1 MTVDDIKTVA
11 VIGAGDMGHGI
22 AEVALLAGY
31 RVFLHDIRQDFVDRA
46 VERIDEILK
55 RLVRK
60 GRVSEDVY
68 DEIREE
74 RLRPCVDLKE
84 AVREADLVIEAVP
97 EILDLK
103 KEIFGKIDQSAPAHA
118 ILASNTSTM
127 SITEIAKATNRPD
140 KVVGLHYFNPP
151 IIMKLVEV
159 VRGGKTSGETM
170 QVACEF
176 CLKNK
181 KVPVRVEKDVPGFIV
196 NRVQAPSV
204 VLLCAIL
211 DEGVAEP
218 EEIDALMRAS
228 LGMAMGPCELLDYIG
243 IDTAYRASRYFAE
256 SVHPDFAPGRTLEEK
271 MNAVELGK
279 KTGKGFFDWSEGRPQ
294 IDLSKATDKVDP
306 VNFTAV
312 QINEATKLIE
322 MGVCSAEDID
332 IAIKKGTG
340 NRVGVMTVAGDHEPA
355 ELAQRLDW
363 LAERFNKEIFRP
375 TRTIR
380 EGTYR

>member
-22 AEVALLAGY
+22 AEVALVAGY
-31 RVFLHDIRQDFVDRA
+31 RVFLRDIRQEFLDKA
-46 VERIDEILK
+46 MHRIDEILK

-60 GRVSEDVY
+60 GRVSQKVY
-68 DEIREE
+68 DEICEE

-103 KEIFGKIDQSAPAHA
+103 KDVFGGMDRSAPGHA
-118 ILASNTSTM
+118 LLASNTSTM
-127 SITEIAKATNRPD
+127 SITEIAGTTNRPD
-140 KVVGLHYFNPP
+140 KVLGLHYFNPP

-159 VRGGKTSGETM
+159 VRGEKTSEETM
-170 QVACEF
+170 QIACDF
-176 CLKNK
+176 CLRNR
-181 KVPVRVEKDVPGFIV
+181 KVPVRVEKDMPGFIV

-211 DEGVAEP
+211 DEGIARP
-218 EEIDALMRAS
+218 EEIDALMRKG
-228 LGMAMGPCELLDYIG
+228 LGMSMGPCELLDYIG

-256 SVHPDFAPGRTLEEK
+256 SIHPDFAPGRTLEEK
-271 MNAVELGK
+271 MSAVELGR

-306 VNFTAV
+306 VDFTAV
-312 QINEATKLIE
+312 QINEATRLIE
-322 MGVCSAEDID
+322 MDVCSAEDID
-332 IAIKKGTG
+332 TAIKKGTG
-340 NRVGVMTVAGDHEPA
+340 NRVGVMTVAKDHDPA
-355 ELAQRLDW
+355 ELTERLDR
-363 LAERFNKEIFRP
+363 LAKRFNKEIFRP

>member
-46 VERIDEILK
+46 VQRIDEILK

-60 GRVSEDVY
+60 GRVSEEVY

-103 KEIFGKIDQSAPAHA
+103 KEIFGKIDQSAPAQG
-118 ILASNTSTM
+118 ILASTTSTM
-127 SITEIAKATNRPD
+127 SITEIAKAASRPD
-140 KVVGLHYFNPP
+140 RIVGLHYFNPP

-159 VRGGKTSGETM
+159 VRGEKTSDETM

>member
-46 VERIDEILK
+46 VQRIDKILK

-60 GRVSEDVY
+60 GRVSEEIY

-74 RLRPCVDLKE
+74 RLRPCLDLKK

-103 KEIFGKIDQSAPAHA
+103 REVFGKIDQSAPAHA

-140 KVVGLHYFNPP
+140 KVAGLHYFNPP

-159 VRGGKTSGETM
+159 VRGKKTSDETM
-170 QVACEF
+170 RVAFEF

-211 DEGVAEP
+211 DEGIAQP

-228 LGMAMGPCELLDYIG
+228 LGMTMGPCELLDYIG

-256 SVHPDFAPGRTLEEK
+256 SVHLDFAPGRTLEEK
-271 MNAVELGK
+271 MNAVELGR

-312 QINEATKLIE
+312 QINEATKLIA

-332 IAIKKGTG
+332 TAIKKGTG
-340 NRVGVMTVAGDHEPA
+340 NRVGVMTAAKGHDPA
-355 ELAQRLDW
+355 ELTERLERV
-363 LAERFNKEIFRP
+363 AERFNKEIFRP